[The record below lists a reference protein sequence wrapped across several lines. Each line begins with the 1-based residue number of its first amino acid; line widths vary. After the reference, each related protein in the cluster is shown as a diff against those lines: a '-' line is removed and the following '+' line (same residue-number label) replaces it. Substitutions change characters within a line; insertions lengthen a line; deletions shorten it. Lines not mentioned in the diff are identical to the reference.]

1 MARKKLHV
9 MLITLSTKLDDG
21 SRKIINKSEI
31 CSCPDRGTA
40 ELILYLLRENSY
52 KAICNDDTAKDN
64 ERMMFLSIE

>member
-1 MARKKLHV
+1 MAKKKLHV
-9 MLITLSTKLDDG
+9 MLITLSAKLDDG
-21 SRKIINKSEI
+21 SRKTINKSEI

-52 KAICNDDTAKDN
+52 KAICNDETAKDN